1 MPHTPATSADVLHAV
16 NAAWDAFAQHPDV
29 EARARTL
36 DCAAARLDAHP
47 GLVRTVCDETGYPEP
62 RVRTELVRTTAQLRA
77 FAALIREGSW
87 CEPTIDR
94 GDPARTPTPKPDLRR
109 MLFPLGPVGVFG
121 ASNFPLA
128 YGVAGG
134 DTASALAS
142 GCPVIVKGHSAHPRT
157 GERIAGEL
165 VEACREGGLPAGFFA
180 YLPAWG
186 ERDVAVGVE
195 LVQHPRLRAVGFT
208 GSHAGGMAIVRL
220 AQERPEPIP
229 VYAEMGS
236 VNPVFVLPG
245 AAASRGREIGALLAG
260 SAMLS
265 VGQMCTCPGL
275 IFLPP
280 GSDAVADAMREA
292 FDQATPTRMV
302 SERVAAAF
310 ASRVRELAGTPGVR
324 VLAGGMPPTAG
335 PRAGTPTLLETT
347 SEVFRRG
354 GTLRE
359 ECFGPETLLVRCADA
374 AEFFEIARTLPGA
387 LTGSIFAEFAGRA
400 DAPAARDLAVLLRDR
415 VGRLIFNGVPTGVE
429 VVPAMT
435 HSGPYPACSRPESTA
450 VGTYAIRRWCRPV
463 TFQNAPPDFL
473 PEELRDANPRRLWR
487 MVDGVRMQA

>member
-1 MPHTPATSADVLHAV
+1 MTTTPATPADVLHAV
-16 NAAWDAFAQHPDV
+16 NAAWDAFAQYPGV

-36 DCAAARLDAHP
+36 DLAAARLDAHP
-47 GLVRTVCDETGYPEP
+47 GLVRTVCDETAYPEP

-94 GDPARTPTPKPDLRR
+94 GNPTRTPMPKPDLRR

-142 GCPVIVKGHSAHPRT
+142 GCPVVVKGHSAHPRT
-157 GERIAGEL
+157 GELIAAEL
-165 VEACREGGLPAGFFA
+165 VQACREGGLPAGFFA

-208 GSHAGGMAIVRL
+208 GSHAAGMTLVRL

-245 AAASRGREIGALLAG
+245 AAASRGRDVGARLAS
-260 SAMLS
+260 SAILS

-280 GSDAVADAMREA
+280 GGDSVADAMREA
-292 FDQATPTRMV
+292 FDQAPPATMV
-302 SERVAAAF
+302 SERVAASF
-310 ASRVRELAGTPGVR
+310 ASRVRDLTGTPGVR
-324 VLAGGMPPTAG
+324 VLAGGMPPTGG
-335 PRAGTPTLLETT
+335 PRAGSPTLLETT
-347 SEVFRRG
+347 SEVYRRG
-354 GTLRE
+354 STLRE

-374 AEFFEIARTLPGA
+374 VEFFDIARTLPGS
-387 LTGSIFAEFAGRA
+387 LTGSLFADDA
-400 DAPAARDLAVLLRDR
+400 DVPASRDLAVLLRDR

-450 VGTYAIRRWCRPV
+450 VGAYAIRRWCRPV
-463 TFQNAPPDFL
+463 TFQNAPPEFL

-487 MVDGVRMQA
+487 LVDGVRTQA

>member
-1 MPHTPATSADVLHAV
+1 MTTTPATPADVLHAV
-16 NAAWDAFAQHPDV
+16 NAAWDAFTQHPGI
-29 EARARTL
+29 ELRARAL
-36 DCAAARLDAHP
+36 DLAAARLDAHP
-47 GLVRTVCDETGYPEP
+47 DLVRTVCDETAYPEP
-62 RVRTELVRTTAQLRA
+62 RVRTELVRTIAQLRA
-77 FAALIREGSW
+77 FASLIREGSW
-87 CEPTIDR
+87 AEPTIDR
-94 GDPARTPTPKPDLRR
+94 GDPSRTPTPKPDLRR

-157 GERIAGEL
+157 GELIAAEL
-165 VEACREGGLPAGFFA
+165 IEACREAGLPAGFFA

-208 GSHAGGMAIVRL
+208 GSHAGGMALVRI
-220 AQERPEPIP
+220 AQDRPEPIP

-245 AAASRGREIGALLAG
+245 AAASRGREVGALLAS

-280 GSDAVADAMREA
+280 GGDGVADAMREA
-292 FDQATPTRMV
+292 FERAAPATMV

-310 ASRVRELAGTPGVR
+310 ASRVRDLAGTPGVR
-324 VLAGGMPPTAG
+324 VLAGAMPPTGG
-335 PRAGTPTLLETT
+335 PRAGSPTLLETT
-347 SEVFRRG
+347 GEVYRRG

-374 AEFFEIARTLPGA
+374 AEFFEIARALPGA
-387 LTGSIFAEFAGRA
+387 LTGSIFADEA
-400 DAPAARDLAVLLRDR
+400 DAPAARDLAALVRDR

-450 VGTYAIRRWCRPV
+450 VGAYAIRRWCRPV
-463 TFQNAPPDFL
+463 TFQNAPPEVL
-473 PEELRDANPRRLWR
+473 PEELRDTNPRRLWR
-487 MVDGVRMQA
+487 LVEGVRSQA